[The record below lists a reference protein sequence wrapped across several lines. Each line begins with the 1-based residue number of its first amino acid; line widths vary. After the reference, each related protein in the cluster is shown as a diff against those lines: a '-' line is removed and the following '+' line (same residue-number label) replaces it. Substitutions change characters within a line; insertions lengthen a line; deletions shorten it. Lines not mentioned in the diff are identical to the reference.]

1 MLILLGVTFDPEISR
16 IIAEAKTRGH
26 TIEVRHGK
34 VMVCGSS
41 AAGKSNF
48 INLLLGDKFVRT
60 HEATV
65 VTEAKDT
72 MVKEIMVSE
81 HNKDLVEFK
90 KCDIKHQIK
99 ILKSHLYYKQY
110 ETGTSD
116 TSDVK
121 PLSESVQSTVRK
133 ASDQKTSKS
142 VATPSSSETS
152 THREP
157 KKPGSSNTTST
168 TLDVIKDKPAY
179 EKYEGSDIVNNLS
192 EVSKDI
198 EKLPKTWDMMT
209 FLDTG
214 GQPEY
219 ISMLPAINSSVMVTF
234 VVLSL
239 EYDLSQ
245 KVTVFKGDDVK
256 DNRTYPLP
264 YDYKSLIKML
274 LSMRKPQIVKVPV
287 EVLAKEGKRK
297 SYISFIGTKT
307 DIVTNKL
314 HKNLNDVVDKI
325 DKELQSIIEEVF
337 CGPDTLKFVSGKLL
351 TAVSNCNAG
360 NVNDEDKKAKIVRS
374 KLYKK
379 LQDTADV
386 YHIPI
391 PWLLLELE
399 IKHWCEKN
407 SRHCMKLQEIKHLCA
422 QHGLLNNDEE
432 YIKKFLKFYHILGVF
447 LYYDI
452 DGHDIVVINVQW
464 FFNNLSK
471 LVTFATTSE
480 DRDDYEHLLKKGLGK
495 W

>member
-1 MLILLGVTFDPEISR
+1 
-16 IIAEAKTRGH
+16 
-26 TIEVRHGK
+26 
-34 VMVCGSS
+34 MVCGSS

-81 HNKDLVEFK
+81 HNKDAVEFK

-99 ILKSHLYYKQY
+99 ILKSHLHYKQY
-110 ETGTSD
+110 ETGLSNTSD
-116 TSDVK
+116 IT
-121 PLSESVQSTVRK
+121 PLSESVQCMVSY
-133 ASDQKTSKS
+133 QETSESAAKPIS
-142 VATPSSSETS
+142 LTSSSTETR
-152 THREP
+152 THHKRKEL
-157 KKPGSSNTTST
+157 GSSNTTLT
-168 TLDVIKDKPAY
+168 TLDVIKDDPA
-179 EKYEGSDIVNNLS
+179 YEGSDIVNNLS
-192 EVSKDI
+192 LISKDI
-198 EKLPKTWDMMT
+198 EKLPKIWDMMT

-274 LSMRKPQIVKVPV
+274 LSMRKPQIVKAPV

-297 SYISFIGTKT
+297 SYLSFIGTKT

-314 HKNLNDVVDKI
+314 HKKIDDVVDKI
-325 DKELQSIIEEVF
+325 DKELQSIIEEVV
-337 CGPDTLKFVSGKLL
+337 CIPDMLKFVSGKFL

-360 NVNDEDKKAKIVRS
+360 NVNDEDEKAKIIRS

-407 SRHCMKLQEIKHLCA
+407 SRHYMKLQEIKDLCA
-422 QHGLLNNDEE
+422 QFDLLNNDEE

-480 DRDDYEHLLKKGLGK
+480 DRYDYEHLLKRGLVK
-495 W
+495 YLKRWNLIYQKVSALRTLSKCFNI